1 MESIRASSRVG
12 LRALMEVF
20 PAPLPARSDGRAGGP
35 PVHEAELLL
44 PGLEGKGGGGRLP
57 GRGGRFAGGPS
68 TSGRNAWMDLPRD
81 PDVAAWYSPVPG
93 GASTGRGLAVPFRPG
108 PIFGPVQA
116 CRTVGRRA
124 GVVPG
129 VWPTDGTHDAS
140 LNDFVRCG
148 LSCSVSGSGKATW
161 TLWWSCRRWPTSGR
175 SWGNP
180 LNPRRSARVYGC
192 HCDHYLN
199 DTRFRH
205 SVPSDHSK
213 VQP

>member
-1 MESIRASSRVG
+1 VRSWRSSRRHSRPG
-12 LRALMEVF
+12 PTGELEDH
-20 PAPLPARSDGRAGGP
+20 RSMKRSSSSQGS
-35 PVHEAELLL
+35 
-44 PGLEGKGGGGRLP
+44 
-57 GRGGRFAGGPS
+57 RGGRRRTASRMRRAIRRRAEHIRAKRMDGPPTGPRRGGIAALYRRK
-68 TSGRNAWMDLPRD
+68 SG
-81 PDVAAWYSPVPG
+81 WYSPVPG
-93 GASTGRGLAVPFRPG
+93 GASMGRGLAVPFRPG